1 MDLIAVDEEA
11 LLPSPVTVPT
21 ESSPQ
26 QQPTSTPNGN
36 QVVMETTPIVT
47 METKKSI
54 PEPPGR
60 PQILKGEE
68 SGGGGRGGGGGGGGE
83 GEKEKRTVFV
93 SNLKMSVTKEDV
105 EKKFLEVSTI
115 IQLG

>member
-26 QQPTSTPNGN
+26 QQPTSTSNGN
-36 QVVMETTPIVT
+36 QVVMETTPIVA

-68 SGGGGRGGGGGGGGE
+68 SGGRGRGGGGGGGGGGE

-105 EKKFLEVSTI
+105 EKKFLEVSTTT
-115 IQLG
+115 